1 MNLSHLI
8 PKSRYGRILQQ
19 LECLSSQDK
28 QQQQILRIV
37 KLLACAYRPVR
48 VSEVEG
54 WLVINPESD
63 KRNGRPVI
71 QECGPLIEILPNSII
86 QLVHFSAKE

>member
-1 MNLSHLI
+1 M
-8 PKSRYGRILQQ
+8 
-19 LECLSSQDK
+19 
-28 QQQQILRIV
+28 
-37 KLLACAYRPVR
+37 R
-48 VSEVEG
+48 VSEVES

-86 QLVHFSAKE
+86 QLVHFSAKESVLLSLIPFTTQRDWRPELIYILSGIS